1 MKKGLLLIS
10 LIMWILVTVHAQNEL
25 DYFLPDRVAL
35 NPEIPSPAQIL
46 GFQVGDKH
54 VSHDELIRY
63 MHTLSSASNRIQ
75 IETYGHTHEGRPLLL
90 MTISDPE
97 NLENIEQIRLNHL
110 RLSDPGLSSNVD
122 LDKEPVVIWMGYS
135 VHGNE
140 PSGLNASLLVAY
152 YLAANDSEEMK
163 DLLKKTI
170 ILLDPSINPDGY
182 SRFSQWVNQFKSNV
196 TITDP
201 NNLEHNEPWP
211 GGRTNHYWVDL
222 NRDWLLLQQPE
233 SKARLSRFHQW
244 LPNILTDHHEMGS
257 DGTFFFQPGIPS
269 RNNPNTP
276 EETFLLTDKISTYH
290 AAALDRIGSLYY
302 ARETFDD
309 FYYGKGSTYPDI
321 NGGIGILFEQAS
333 SRGHARQTNHGV
345 LTFPFT
351 IRNQFTTSLSTL
363 EAGNQ
368 LRIELLKHQRDF
380 YIQSE
385 KEAGN
390 DPVKAYLVDSQ
401 DDPVRLFHFSNIL
414 KQHQIEL
421 FQLQENLVINGH
433 LYDQENTLVIPT
445 LQKQYKLIRNLFEK
459 TVSFQDSLF
468 YDVSAWTLPCA
479 FDIPYDE
486 LNEKQL
492 KSLHLKPCEPEA
504 AFPTGKFRGESSYGY
519 LIRWDQYNSPMALY
533 YLQEKELNV
542 FAAGKRFTTA
552 DGNYFKEGTLFIP
565 VQNQPIQESSLK
577 YYLSDISVT
586 AGIDIYPVSSG
597 YSTEGIDLGSPNM
610 ESLKKPRILLLV
622 GDGVSSYEA
631 GEVWHLLDIRYR
643 IPVSLLSLEQFNS
656 TNLNDYNKIIMVNG
670 SYNRMGDQKK
680 EELKKWLENGGQI
693 IAIKGGAKWLAN
705 QQMAFIEFR
714 QPVSDSIE
722 QKKYDDLD
730 KDQGAQA
737 IGGSIFKTRI
747 DLSHPLCYG
756 YPDEEVC
763 IFKDGKYF
771 FERSKNPYNN
781 PVVYEKEPLVSGY
794 ISRINYEKIKNASAV
809 VVSSIGRGKTI
820 CFSDDPNFR
829 DFWFGTNRLF
839 FNALF
844 LGDLIR
850 SDSAR

>member
-1 MKKGLLLIS
+1 MK
-10 LIMWILVTVHAQNEL
+10 N
-25 DYFLPDRVAL
+25 
-35 NPEIPSPAQIL
+35 
-46 GFQVGDKH
+46 
-54 VSHDELIRY
+54 
-63 MHTLSSASNRIQ
+63 
-75 IETYGHTHEGRPLLL
+75 
-90 MTISDPE
+90 
-97 NLENIEQIRLNHL
+97 
-110 RLSDPGLSSNVD
+110 
-122 LDKEPVVIWMGYS
+122 
-135 VHGNE
+135 
-140 PSGLNASLLVAY
+140 
-152 YLAANDSEEMK
+152 
-163 DLLKKTI
+163 LLKKTI

-196 TITDP
+196 SITDP

-233 SKARLSRFHQW
+233 SKERLSRFHQW

-269 RNNPNTP
+269 RNNPDTP

-368 LRIELLKHQRDF
+368 LRIELLKHQRNF

-385 KEAGN
+385 KEAGD
-390 DPVKAYLVDSQ
+390 DPVKAYLVDAQ
-401 DDPVRLFHFSNIL
+401 GDPVRLFHFSKIL
-414 KQHQIEL
+414 EQHQIAL
-421 FQLQENLVINGH
+421 FQLQENLLINGH
-433 LYDQENTLVIPT
+433 LYEQENTLVIPT

-468 YDVSAWTLPCA
+468 YDVSAWTLPSA
-479 FDIPYDE
+479 FDLPYDE
-486 LNEKQL
+486 LDEKQL
-492 KSLHLKPCEPEA
+492 KSLHLNPCEPEA
-504 AFPTGKFRGESSYGY
+504 AFPTGKLRGESSYGY

-533 YLQEKELNV
+533 YLQEKGINV

-565 VQNQPIQESSLK
+565 VQNQSIQENTLK

-610 ESLKKPRILLLV
+610 EILKKPRILLLV

-643 IPVSLLSLEQFNS
+643 IPVSLVSLEQFNS

-670 SYNRMGDQKK
+670 SYNQMGDQKK
-680 EELKKWLENGGQI
+680 EDLKKWLENGGQI

-714 QPVSDSIE
+714 QPVSDSME
-722 QKKYDDLD
+722 QKKYEDLD
-730 KDQGAQA
+730 KDRGAQA

-763 IFKDGKYF
+763 IFKDDKYF

-794 ISRINYEKIKNASAV
+794 ISRINYEKIKNASAI

>member
-1 MKKGLLLIS
+1 M
-10 LIMWILVTVHAQNEL
+10 
-25 DYFLPDRVAL
+25 
-35 NPEIPSPAQIL
+35 
-46 GFQVGDKH
+46 
-54 VSHDELIRY
+54 
-63 MHTLSSASNRIQ
+63 
-75 IETYGHTHEGRPLLL
+75 
-90 MTISDPE
+90 
-97 NLENIEQIRLNHL
+97 
-110 RLSDPGLSSNVD
+110 
-122 LDKEPVVIWMGYS
+122 
-135 VHGNE
+135 
-140 PSGLNASLLVAY
+140 
-152 YLAANDSEEMK
+152 
-163 DLLKKTI
+163 
-170 ILLDPSINPDGY
+170 
-182 SRFSQWVNQFKSNV
+182 
-196 TITDP
+196 
-201 NNLEHNEPWP
+201 
-211 GGRTNHYWVDL
+211 
-222 NRDWLLLQQPE
+222 
-233 SKARLSRFHQW
+233 
-244 LPNILTDHHEMGS
+244 
-257 DGTFFFQPGIPS
+257 
-269 RNNPNTP
+269 
-276 EETFLLTDKISTYH
+276 
-290 AAALDRIGSLYY
+290 LDRIGSLYY

-368 LRIELLKHQRDF
+368 LRVDLLKHQRDF
-380 YIQSE
+380 YIQAE
-385 KEAGN
+385 KEAGD
-390 DPVKAYLVDSQ
+390 DPVKAYLVDAQ
-401 DDPVRLFHFSNIL
+401 DDPVKLFHFSKIL
-414 KQHQIEL
+414 EQHQIDL
-421 FQLQENLVINGH
+421 FQLKENLVINGH
-433 LYDQENTLVIPT
+433 LYDQGNTLVIPT
-445 LQKQYKLIRNLFEK
+445 FQKQYKLIRNLFEK
-459 TVSFQDSLF
+459 TVNFQDSLF
-468 YDVSAWTLPCA
+468 YDVSAWTLPSA
-479 FDIPYDE
+479 FDLLYDE
-486 LNEKQL
+486 LKEKQL
-492 KSLHLKPCEPEA
+492 RSLPLNPYKPEA
-504 AFPTGKFRGESSYGY
+504 AFPAGKLRGESSYGY

-533 YLQEKELNV
+533 YLQEKGINV
-542 FAAGKRFTTA
+542 YSAGKRFTAA

-565 VQNQPIQESSLK
+565 VQNQSIQENTLK

-597 YSTEGIDLGSPNM
+597 YTTEGIDLGSPNM

-643 IPVSLLSLEQFNS
+643 IPVTLVSLEQFNS

-670 SYNRMGDQKK
+670 GYNPIGDQKK
-680 EELKKWLENGGQI
+680 EDLKKWLENGGQI

-705 QQMAFIEFR
+705 QQMAFIVFR

-722 QKKYDDLD
+722 QKKYEDLD
-730 KDQGAQA
+730 KDRGAQA

-747 DLSHPLCYG
+747 DLTHPLCYG

>member
-1 MKKGLLLIS
+1 MKKGLLLLCLS
-10 LIMWILVTVHAQNEL
+10 MWILVLAHAQSEL
-25 DYFLPDRVAL
+25 DYFLPERVEL

-46 GFQVGDKH
+46 GFQIGDKH

-63 MHTLSSASNRIQ
+63 MHTLSSASNRIR
-75 IETYGHTHEGRPLLL
+75 IETYGYTHEGRPLLL
-90 MTISDPE
+90 LTISDPA

-110 RLSDPGLSSNVD
+110 RLSDPGLSSNID
-122 LDKEPVVIWMGYS
+122 LDEQPVVIWMGYS

-152 YLAANDSEEMK
+152 YLAANQSEEMK
-163 DLLKKTI
+163 NLLKKTI

-196 TITDP
+196 TISDP

-368 LRIELLKHQRDF
+368 LRVDLLKHQRDF
-380 YIQSE
+380 YIQAE
-385 KEAGN
+385 KEAGD
-390 DPVKAYLVDSQ
+390 DPVKAYLVDAQ
-401 DDPVRLFHFSNIL
+401 DDPVKLFHFSKIL
-414 KQHQIEL
+414 EQHQIDL
-421 FQLQENLVINGH
+421 FQLKENLVINGH
-433 LYDQENTLVIPT
+433 LYDQGNTLVIPT
-445 LQKQYKLIRNLFEK
+445 FQKQYKLIRNLFEK
-459 TVSFQDSLF
+459 TVNFQDSLF
-468 YDVSAWTLPCA
+468 YDVSAWTLPSA
-479 FDIPYDE
+479 FDLLYDE

-492 KSLHLKPCEPEA
+492 RSLQLNPYKPEA
-504 AFPTGKFRGESSYGY
+504 AFPAGKLRGESSYGY

-533 YLQEKELNV
+533 YLQEKGINV
-542 FAAGKRFTTA
+542 YSAGKRFTAA

-565 VQNQPIQESSLK
+565 VQNQSIQENTLK

-597 YSTEGIDLGSPNM
+597 YTTEGIDLGSPNM

-631 GEVWHLLDIRYR
+631 GEIWHLLDIRYR
-643 IPVSLLSLEQFNS
+643 IPVTLVSLEQFNS
-656 TNLNDYNKIIMVNG
+656 INLNDYNKIIMVNG
-670 SYNRMGDQKK
+670 GYNPIGDQKK
-680 EELKKWLENGGQI
+680 EDLKKWLENGGQI

-705 QQMAFIEFR
+705 QQMAFIVFR

-722 QKKYDDLD
+722 QKKYEDLD
-730 KDQGAQA
+730 KDRGAQA

-747 DLSHPLCYG
+747 DLTHPLCYG